1 MRQRKLKWAV
11 PFLENSQYVTCC
23 KNDGELLIE
32 RLSKDIPIHLEIGV
46 GKGDFIAKMAGM
58 NPNINFVGIEAHPSV
73 LAICARKIEDLQIN
87 NVHLFFMDGEN
98 LLKVIGENSVECL
111 YLNFSDPWP
120 KARHTKR
127 RLTSPCFIEKY
138 EIILKKDAIIKLK
151 TDNLGFYNYSLE
163 SLIEHNYKIISS
175 ETDYQ
180 LTDDDASSEYEQK
193 FRSLGMPIYRIIAK
207 RGN

>member
-1 MRQRKLKWAV
+1 MRQRKLKWAI

-23 KNDGELLIE
+23 KSDKPLLLE
-32 RLSKDIPIHLEIGV
+32 KLSKDIPIHLEIGV
-46 GKGDFIAKMAGM
+46 GKGDFITKMAGM
-58 NPNINFVGIEAHPSV
+58 NPNINFVGIETHPSV
-73 LAICARKIEDLQIN
+73 LAICAKKVEDLQLS
-87 NVHLFFMDGEN
+87 NVHLFFIDGEN
-98 LLKVIGENSVECL
+98 LLEVINKDSIECL

-127 RLTSPCFIEKY
+127 RLTSSSFIEKY
-138 EIILKKDAIIKLK
+138 EIILKKNAIIKLK

-163 SLIEHNYKIISS
+163 SLIEHNYKIIAN

-193 FRSLGMPIYRIIAK
+193 FRNLGMPIYRIIAK